1 MWNEIV
7 TKFVSEMHPR
17 MWEMVAQSTWETI
30 YMGLAATAIA
40 VLVGLPMGFL
50 AFLTDKGRI
59 LENRSAFVI
68 LDVIINIGRSVP
80 FIILL
85 IILMPVT
92 RFLVGTTLGTT
103 AAIVPLSVAAIP
115 FLHA

>member
-1 MWNEIV
+1 MGNGC
-7 TKFVSEMHPR
+7 P
-17 MWEMVAQSTWETI
+17 I
-30 YMGLAATAIA
+30 YLGNHLYGACCHCHRCFSWATDGIF
-40 VLVGLPMGFL
+40 GI
-50 AFLTDKGRI
+50 LTDKGRI